1 MSELRQELISMLE
14 LIEQILGAVERLN
27 ANMIYVISNFFACH
41 VITVMHLICI
51 HNNFVY
57 IFPIPCKVELSVDNR
72 YVF

>member
-1 MSELRQELISMLE
+1 MNNC
-14 LIEQILGAVERLN
+14 GAVERLN
-27 ANMIYVISNFFACH
+27 ANVIYVISNFFACH